1 MVQKMLEILLDLAGA
16 TTLQFFLRDANIL
29 KILQFYD
36 FSDCFLFS
44 FCLIFHI
51 APDNLEC

>member
-1 MVQKMLEILLDLAGA
+1 MVQTMLEILLDLAGA

-51 APDNLEC
+51 APENLEC